1 MSDAKSALDPTS
13 AADGLLSRRLLI
25 LANALRRAAGLRYR
39 RLLDLR
45 QNEWSIVAE
54 LGARAP
60 RTLNDI
66 ATSLN
71 LDKAQMSR
79 SVATLVE
86 RGFVLRRPNPQDSR
100 EVLLQFSAKGRAC
113 YAKLLAAGRDA
124 NLHLLSSFSTTEREM
139 LAAQVETLLLRASE
153 LLQAERAA
161 ASCDDSDNEP
171 ALARRPSR

>member
-1 MSDAKSALDPTS
+1 MSDADSVLEPTS
-13 AADGLLSRRLLI
+13 TADGLLSRRLLI

-86 RGFVLRRPNPQDSR
+86 RGVVLRRPNPQDSR
-100 EVLLQFSAKGRAC
+100 EVLLQFSAKGRVC

-124 NLHLLSSFSTTEREM
+124 NRESAVVLLSYGAAGAGGAGGDAFATGNGIAADRTRCGSRGRER
-139 LAAQVETLLLRASE
+139 R
-153 LLQAERAA
+153 
-161 ASCDDSDNEP
+161 
-171 ALARRPSR
+171 

>member
-1 MSDAKSALDPTS
+1 MSDRASTLDPAST
-13 AADGLLSRRLLI
+13 ADGLLSRRVLI

-45 QNEWSIVAE
+45 QNEGSIVAE
-54 LGARAP
+54 LGARSP

-66 ATSLN
+66 AASLN
-71 LDKAQMSR
+71 LDKGQMSR

-86 RGFVLRRPNPQDSR
+86 RGVVLRRPNPQDSR
-100 EVLLQFSAKGRAC
+100 EVLLQFSAKGRTY

-124 NLHLLSSFSTTEREM
+124 NSHLLSSFSTAEREV

-161 ASCDDSDNEP
+161 ATFDDGDVAP
-171 ALARRPSR
+171 AQRIRR